1 MLSSSKISKSL
12 WIETLKTTT
21 YVLNRDPAKVV
32 PKAPIELFKGWK
44 PSLTYIRVWGC
55 SSEVRIHNPQENK
68 QHPWTISGYSIGYT
82 EISKGYKFYCLS
94 NSTRIVE

>member
-1 MLSSSKISKSL
+1 MDIVRCLLSSSKISKSL

-44 PSLTYIRVWGC
+44 PSLTYIRVWEC
-55 SSEVRIHNPQENK
+55 PSEVRIYNPQEKKLNSR
-68 QHPWTISGYSIGYT
+68 TFSEYFIGY
-82 EISKGYKFYCLS
+82 
-94 NSTRIVE
+94 VEV